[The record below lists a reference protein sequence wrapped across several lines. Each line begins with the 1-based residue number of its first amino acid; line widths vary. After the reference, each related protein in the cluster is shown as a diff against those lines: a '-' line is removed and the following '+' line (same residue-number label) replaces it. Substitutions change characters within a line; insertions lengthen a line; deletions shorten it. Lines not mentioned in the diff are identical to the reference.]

1 MTGRIPLWVDL
12 RAIPVNKRLSYLHA
26 IEEVAAERALVAKGD
41 PHVERTGLDPVV
53 VDGHNRLKR
62 LGEGVGKLVVLTDA
76 KAQEKAGKAEGIVV
90 IDAPNWR
97 IIPLENLLAMRMDRP
112 GTLYAL
118 ARSPDEAALFAEVL
132 QTGVH
137 GVVLAPQS
145 VAAIFE
151 TDQRLR
157 AVHNARKPVTV
168 AQAVVNVVLAANGG
182 QAQSLPSSQSPS
194 SPADAAGSASAPTDA
209 TESRPFLEPATI
221 TKIESGGSGDRV
233 CLDTTS
239 LFREGE
245 GLLVGSTARSFVL
258 VHAETIETEFV
269 RARPFRVNA
278 GAVHMYLYAP
288 ESRTR
293 YLSELR
299 AGEPVLAVHPDG
311 IHRVMVLGRAKI
323 ERRPHTLVHWQ
334 VAGGLTGMAML
345 QTAETIRLVRPDG
358 KAVSVTDLRAGDQIL
373 VHQESAARH
382 TGLPVDG
389 DLEEH

>member
-1 MTGRIPLWVDL
+1 MSGRIPLWVDL

-41 PHVERTGLDPVV
+41 PHIERTGLDPVV
-53 VDGHNRLKR
+53 LDGHNRLKR
-62 LGEGVGKLVVLTDA
+62 LGKNVGRLMVLTDA
-76 KAQEKAGKAEGIVV
+76 KTQEKAGTAEGIVV

-97 IIPLENLLAMRMDRP
+97 IIPLENLLAARQDRP
-112 GTLYAL
+112 GTLFAL
-118 ARSPDEAALFAEVL
+118 ARSPDEAALFAQVL

-137 GVVLAPQS
+137 GVVLAPPS

-157 AVHNARKPVTV
+157 AVYKPQKPVVMV
-168 AQAVVNVVLAANGG
+168 AQAVADVVLAADGPVS
-182 QAQSLPSSQSPS
+182 QPSAQTAAPQTAASSAATSPE
-194 SPADAAGSASAPTDA
+194 P
-209 TESRPFLEPATI
+209 RPFLEPATI
-221 TKIESGGSGDRV
+221 TRITPGGSGDRV
-233 CLDTTS
+233 CLDSTS
-239 LFREGE
+239 LFRDGE

-258 VHAETIETEFV
+258 VHAETVETEFV

-288 ESRTR
+288 EQRTR

-323 ERRPHTLVHWQ
+323 ERRPHTLLHWRTTD
-334 VAGGLTGMAML
+334 GNDGMAML
-345 QTAETIRLVRPDG
+345 QTAETIRLVRPG
-358 KAVSVTDLRAGDQIL
+358 GTPVAVTDLRPGDQVL
-373 VHQESAARH
+373 VHQESASRH

-389 DLEEH
+389 DLEER